1 MRALADPIERTY
13 DRFAEYPAPAQLWVC
28 PQCGPEWSA
37 EDIRTTSL
45 RSLSLAQLVAIHLM
59 SLDDDSLRHFFP
71 RLMELLLQTASPVFD
86 FRLTDLKDRSP
97 GWPAVESAV
106 VRQLDDAVWSAL
118 LTGYPA
124 DLGYFSDCPSAL
136 DLLDWCELPLTAFLE
151 DLLVVETVPAGR
163 HLAYLVDAVLT
174 TGRPF

>member
-1 MRALADPIERTY
+1 QTMRALADPIERTY

-97 GWPAVESAV
+97 GWPAVESA
-106 VRQLDDAVWSAL
+106 
-118 LTGYPA
+118 
-124 DLGYFSDCPSAL
+124 
-136 DLLDWCELPLTAFLE
+136 
-151 DLLVVETVPAGR
+151 
-163 HLAYLVDAVLT
+163 
-174 TGRPF
+174 

>member
-106 VRQLDDAVWSAL
+106 VRQLADAVWSAL